1 MQERID
7 MVSAV
12 MVDVGELIGNARSIE
27 RSQDDSS
34 LTKNSVIS
42 QVSRL
47 ERHER
52 GDLATMELLPHTF
65 DQNPF
70 VREIAVRGL
79 VAVNK
84 TNRNEIVRS
93 SAIKRALFLSND
105 ENEGIVIKE
114 LAREFLEN
122 NQQ

>member
-52 GDLATMELLPHTF
+52 GDLVTRELLPHTF
-65 DQNPF
+65 DKNPF

-84 TNRNEIVRS
+84 NNRNEIVRS
-93 SAIKRALFLSND
+93 SALKRALFLSND
-105 ENEGIVIKE
+105 EKEGSVIKE